1 VSGSLAAALTGA
13 AQDARNSARRAM
25 RQGLA
30 LSLGCLIGAVGLG
43 FLTAAA
49 FLALE
54 TELGA
59 ATAALVVG
67 LAFLIMAVG
76 VLALAQ
82 RRPLGLPPTGATPPR
97 PAAEAPPPPNPAAL
111 VAFTAAFVLAR
122 YLTDRP
128 RR

>member
-1 VSGSLAAALTGA
+1 
-13 AQDARNSARRAM
+13 M

-43 FLTAAA
+43 FLTASA

-67 LAFLIMAVG
+67 VALLIMAVG
-76 VLALAQ
+76 VLAMAQ
-82 RRPLGLPPTGATPPR
+82 RRPLGIPPTGATPPR

-111 VAFTAAFVLAR
+111 VAFTAAFALAR